1 MGIMEMNPATGF
13 FIVTYHMMGGMARVV
28 SYDTPRDPRM
38 EEFPVSKIIEETD
51 KWYSWGMIEAS
62 HTTGFNLITSNIR
75 NQFNASLEYGWNKN
89 LEGEVTYE
97 RYLHDYLRVLEV

>member
-13 FIVTYHMMGGMARVV
+13 FIVTFYHMMGGMARVV

-51 KWYSWGMIEAS
+51 KWYSWDDRC
-62 HTTGFNLITSNIR
+62 GF
-75 NQFNASLEYGWNKN
+75 
-89 LEGEVTYE
+89 TYN
-97 RYLHDYLRVLEV
+97 RI

>member
-1 MGIMEMNPATGF
+1 MIRRGTREWKSFQFLKLLKKQINGIL
-13 FIVTYHMMGGMARVV
+13 
-28 SYDTPRDPRM
+28 
-38 EEFPVSKIIEETD
+38 
-51 KWYSWGMIEAS
+51 GMIDVAS